1 MSDSPR
7 ENSKPDV
14 KAKRRGRT
22 ALWCAAG
29 LFLAYV
35 AHVIVGKISVVS
47 GASIAA
53 GFGDVP
59 EFLLLLLA
67 CLCFAVAILQLERR

>member
-1 MSDSPR
+1 MSDSSQEDR
-7 ENSKPDV
+7 DLDV
-14 KAKRRGRT
+14 KAPRRGRI

-29 LFLAYV
+29 LFLAYL
-35 AHVIVGKISVVS
+35 AHVVVGKVSVVS

-59 EFLLLLLA
+59 EFLLLFLA